1 MIGKIKKITAA
12 SLLVLTM
19 LSTGCSDAAFGTD
32 TMLRPPRATG
42 DKAEIQDII
51 TQEAGG
57 SYTLKYPQAGDNRS
71 AIIMRNENKENEF
84 ALALYSTEKD
94 TKINASVIVYR
105 EQSWKCIGTFDN
117 ICSGIDRVMFKD
129 IDGDKNEEIIIGW
142 TSYNSPQKML
152 TAYSMT
158 TDGIDEMKIDETY
171 DEIVVSDIVDD
182 QNDDIVLLSLSTQD
196 SPSMATLLQY
206 SEQEKRPISKYSL
219 ELDSDVTAFTNITV
233 GDLAVNTSDENGI
246 KITASS
252 AKTESSKQE
261 SAKSES
267 SVESSKK
274 ESAKSESS
282 VESSKKESAKPE
294 SSAESSKKESAK
306 PESSA
311 ESSKQESSESK
322 KPVSDVNT
330 KNSANNNNSAKL
342 TDLKQNGIVIDCER
356 LDGTLCTQI
365 IYYDKVNNKLINPLT
380 VKNSS
385 GGYSNITIRSDAVY
399 STDING
405 DSVIDIPVV
414 SQMMADVKEN
424 GANVCTLTSWE
435 NYDAINRKMKL
446 VINTVMN
453 VKDGYYIA
461 VPDRWNGNITARSDA
476 ETREMTFYLWNTK
489 TSSPGDKLLTIY
501 RFTEQQWN
509 DVDKEGMLC
518 LQNTSKDSKAIY
530 AARIFKTNANDE
542 LNVSEDEVKEA
553 FVIL

>member
-19 LSTGCSDAAFGTD
+19 LSTGCSDTAFGTD

-84 ALALYSTEKD
+84 ALALYSTEND

-233 GDLAVNTSDENGI
+233 GDLAVNTNDENGI

-267 SVESSKK
+267 SV
-274 ESAKSESS
+274 
-282 VESSKKESAKPE
+282 
-294 SSAESSKKESAK
+294 ESSKKESAK

-424 GANVCTLTSWE
+424 GANVCTLISWE

-509 DVDKEGMLC
+509 DVDKEGMFC